1 MKKSIVKAFTLVEL
15 IIVIAII
22 TLISSS
28 SVFYFLDFVKN
39 QEINQRV
46 QLIEDNLK
54 KLDKDI
60 KKYNIFD
67 YELVFNTSNS
77 NWAYITYINK
87 FDNHYIQN
95 LSLLNTNTLNWTI
108 SIWWAATSTWILKV
122 FRWQKLFL
130 NKIATGS
137 TTENF
142 TFDSNQFYKIK
153 ATMSWKILNEIYID
167 YYSIDNIDPKRNNL
181 LNLVKISDTLNWTDL
196 WTILVQNIWWKKIFK
211 NWATE
216 YSEIFL
222 HFESSWKEKFIKITK

>member
-67 YELVFNTSNS
+67 YELAFNTSNFS
-77 NWAYITYINK
+77 
-87 FDNHYIQN
+87 
-95 LSLLNTNTLNWTI
+95 
-108 SIWWAATSTWILKV
+108 
-122 FRWQKLFL
+122 
-130 NKIATGS
+130 
-137 TTENF
+137 
-142 TFDSNQFYKIK
+142 
-153 ATMSWKILNEIYID
+153 
-167 YYSIDNIDPKRNNL
+167 
-181 LNLVKISDTLNWTDL
+181 
-196 WTILVQNIWWKKIFK
+196 
-211 NWATE
+211 
-216 YSEIFL
+216 
-222 HFESSWKEKFIKITK
+222 